1 MAATLL
7 PHSLS
12 ADLEVALRWEGRWK
26 KIASHRQAAGG
37 SRATSPIHHPV
48 SVLARRRRRRRRR
61 SPSCEVAPASAA
73 SSLTVEHPNPY
84 HPPSSPAASADP
96 HPSHHH
102 HARHA
107 IRLHPSPPPCTTAVI
122 RLFLFFLLHKKEVE
136 TGVGERRRV
145 DKALLPFGS
154 ITEMMAVTNGVI
166 HASSR
171 EPLFSFGVIADVQY
185 ADIPD
190 GRSFL
195 GVPRYYRHSI
205 SVLQRAVS
213 TWNKQHNIKFSINF
227 GDIIDGYCPKD
238 KSLWAVQK
246 VLDEFEKFDG
256 PTYHMFGN
264 HCLYNLPRGKLV
276 SLLKMPT
283 DSDRA
288 YYDFSPCPEYRFVVL
303 DAYDFSALG
312 WPRDHPVT
320 AEAMKF
326 LEEKNPNSDKNS
338 PDGLVGVDRRF
349 VMFNGGVGKEQ
360 LSWLNDVLQDAS
372 ARRQN
377 VILCSH
383 LPMDPGS
390 ASFAA
395 LMWNYDEVMAI
406 VRQYKCVKA
415 CFAGHDHKGGHSV
428 DSHGVHHRT
437 LEAALECP
445 PGTSAFGHIEVYPD
459 KLLLVGSDK
468 MADTEMCFEP

>member
-1 MAATLL
+1 MDPVGVGCVSLAYARVPFYPCSASTWHPLDRFYICGPARLRKTLFE
-7 PHSLS
+7 PT
-12 ADLEVALRWEGRWK
+12 K
-26 KIASHRQAAGG
+26 
-37 SRATSPIHHPV
+37 SPPIPQ
-48 SVLARRRRRRRRR
+48 L
-61 SPSCEVAPASAA
+61 
-73 SSLTVEHPNPY
+73 N
-84 HPPSSPAASADP
+84 
-96 HPSHHH
+96 PSHHH

-107 IRLHPSPPPCTTAVI
+107 HLLHPSPSSNLISLDLLFSPCK
-122 RLFLFFLLHKKEVE
+122 LHRTYLSAAGRNNKPL
-136 TGVGERRRV
+136 R
-145 DKALLPFGS
+145 PSS
-154 ITEMMAVTNGVI
+154 I
-166 HASSR
+166 R

-320 AEAMKF
+320 AEAFKF

-377 VILCSH
+377 VIICSH

-428 DSHGVHHRT
+428 DSHGIHHRT

-459 KLLLVGSDK
+459 KLLLSKVVEDGDWRWQQLLCLPLNLPPLSQEDRGSK
-468 MADTEMCFEP
+468 TKLEGSNRKG